1 MSTSSVHSELPLW
14 SLTDVSLNWS
24 NGMRLT
30 GINLEIPSGVTAV
43 MGYSGAGKTSLL
55 NLLVRFERPDAGTV
69 VRNQNAS
76 SPVNGLDLFWVPHTL
91 GLWPQYSVLEH
102 LTLVCPQSELKH
114 VSPESLLDDFNLKSL
129 SAKYPGQLSQGEA
142 SRLAVARALASH
154 ARVIVMDEPLVH
166 VDQAHWPSYWDVI
179 RNFCQEQQISLV
191 FATHSSELV
200 MREATNVICLE
211 QGQVVYAGAVNELY
225 YNPPSLPTASYLG
238 PVNDLS
244 NIPDQNLSDG
254 ERKSHFARPEQL
266 SIVKDVRGSYEVK
279 NVKFSGSVEEVTVS
293 QQGAETTSATFYHR
307 PVRTVLKQGDRV
319 SLRLLLLLL
328 CLIFQTGCGAE
339 NGPRLSFS
347 ETIQWP
353 VPAEGMK
360 VPAPRSLHIGPADE
374 LYVLDNAGR
383 VLVYDAENQLDRQW
397 EMPDSEIGKPEGICL
412 LKNGQIAVADTHY
425 HRVVF
430 FDDQGNVSKMLGEY
444 GEAPGQ
450 FVYPVSVVQDPAG
463 NIYVSEYGNNDRVQ
477 KFTEQGEF
485 LLEFGGV
492 GTGPGEFQRAA
503 GMIWHDGKIYVS
515 DAVNNRIQVFS
526 DDGRFLEILGTKTGG
541 LPLYYP
547 YDIAIDRHHNQLYIV
562 EYGAGR
568 ITKTDLSGRVKGRYG
583 KTGMNQGEF
592 LTPWGLT
599 VNSKDQVFV
608 ADTGNRLIVKLI
620 P

>member
-1 MSTSSVHSELPLW
+1 MSILSPQSDSLLW
-14 SLTDVSLNWS
+14 SLTDVSLYWE
-24 NGMRLT
+24 NGTRLT
-30 GINLEIPSGVTAV
+30 EINLEIPAGVTAV

-55 NLLVRFERPDAGTV
+55 NLLVKFERPDRGTV
-69 VRNQNAS
+69 TRTGTLS
-76 SPVNGLDLFWVPHTL
+76 SQANCLDLFWVPHTL
-91 GLWPQYSVLEH
+91 GLWPQYTVLEH
-102 LTLVCPQSELKH
+102 LTLVGPQTELEQF
-114 VSPESLLDDFNLKSL
+114 SPESLLDDFNLKPL
-129 SAKYPGQLSQGEA
+129 VAKYPGQLSQGEA

-166 VDQAHWPSYWDVI
+166 VDQAHWPAYWNVI
-179 RNFCQEQQISLV
+179 RQFCQEQQISLV
-191 FATHSSELV
+191 FSSHSPELV
-200 MREATNVICLE
+200 LREATHVVCLE
-211 QGQVVYAGAVNELY
+211 QGRIVYTGDVNELY
-225 YNPPSLPTASYLG
+225 YDPPNLQIAGYLG

-244 NIPDQNLSDG
+244 RLDNQTITGG
-254 ERKSHFARPEQL
+254 ERNPGFARPEQL
-266 SIVKDVRGSYEVK
+266 SIVKDDQGFYEVQD
-279 NVKFSGSVEEVTVS
+279 VEFRGSVEAVTLGCERNS
-293 QQGAETTSATFYHR
+293 QIDTTLYHR
-307 PVRTVLKQGDRV
+307 PPRASLQKGDRV
-319 SLRLLLLLL
+319 SIRLLLLFL
-328 CLIFQTGCGAE
+328 CLLFQTGCG
-339 NGPRLSFS
+339 NNTTPQLTFS

-353 VPAEGMK
+353 VPAEGIK
-360 VPAPRSLHIGPADE
+360 VPAPRSLNVGPDDE

-397 EMPDSEIGKPEGICL
+397 EMPDFEIGKPEGICL

-430 FDDQGNVSKMLGEY
+430 FDQQGKVIKFLGEY
-444 GEAPGQ
+444 GEEPGQ
-450 FVYPVSVVQDPAG
+450 FIYPVSVVQDPAG
-463 NIYVSEYGNNDRVQ
+463 NMYVSEYGNNDRVQ
-477 KFTEQGEF
+477 KFSEQGDF
-485 LLEFGGV
+485 LLEFGTV

-526 DDGRFLEILGTKTGG
+526 DDGQFLEILGTKTGG

-568 ITKTDLSGRVKGRYG
+568 ITKTDLSGRILGVYG